1 MEIYLVQHGE
11 AKPETEDPERPLTE
25 GGRAEAESVARYVAG
40 LGIDIVRILHSGK
53 LRAQQTAEVFAQ
65 HMNPGEG
72 VSERQGLSPKDD
84 PHEVR
89 QLIDRAEKP
98 LMLVGHLPHL
108 SRLAALLVSGDPD
121 KEVVTF
127 RMAGIVCLGK
137 TDSGWAVNWAVIP
150 EIVGA

>member
-11 AKPETEDPERPLTE
+11 AKPEAEDPERPLTDR
-25 GGRAEAESVARYVAG
+25 GRAEAESVALYVAG
-40 LGIDIVRILHSGK
+40 LGINVVRIHHSGK
-53 LRAQQTAEVFAQ
+53 LRARQTAEVFAQ
-65 HMNPGEG
+65 HMNPKEG

-108 SRLAALLVSGDPD
+108 SRLVALLVSGNPD
-121 KEVVTF
+121 KEVVRF

-137 TDSGWAVNWAVIP
+137 TDTGWAVNWAVIP